1 MARLLAAVTVMGVA
15 VLGLAS
21 AGYAPYH
28 TQQYPPAA
36 AADVKGQVTT
46 AVAHAG
52 FAAAAT
58 TFGGAQQHLGH
69 ALNCIEGKNGKN
81 FNASWGHPCE
91 GQGNGILN
99 DLRGVVGSGALMPLA
114 QSADSLATSGV
125 RSNDLTAARLAARGV
140 EALLRLVAEN
150 LK

>member
-1 MARLLAAVTVMGVA
+1 MARLLAVVTVVGVA
-15 VLGLAS
+15 VLALAS
-21 AGYAPYH
+21 AGHAPYH
-28 TQQYPPAA
+28 TQQPPQAA
-36 AADVKGQVTT
+36 AADVKAQVNT
-46 AVAHAG
+46 AVTHAG

-69 ALNCIEGKNGKN
+69 ALNCIEGKGGKN

-99 DLRGVVGSGALMPLA
+99 DLRGVAGSGALMPLA
-114 QSADSLATSGV
+114 QSADALATSGV
-125 RSNDLTAARLAARGV
+125 RSNDLSAARLAARGV